1 MRSLYECSHARVNHG
16 RICCHKGHS
25 LLVQSSDGGV
35 DMRRLARG
43 EPLVFANCQ
52 KCPDFE
58 SIGEPVPEDERG
70 WVKTAGEKR

>member
-1 MRSLYECSHARVNHG
+1 M
-16 RICCHKGHS
+16 
-25 LLVQSSDGGV
+25 VQSSDGSV

-58 SIGEPVPEDERG
+58 SVGEPVPEGDRG
-70 WVKTAGEKR
+70 WVKKAATRR